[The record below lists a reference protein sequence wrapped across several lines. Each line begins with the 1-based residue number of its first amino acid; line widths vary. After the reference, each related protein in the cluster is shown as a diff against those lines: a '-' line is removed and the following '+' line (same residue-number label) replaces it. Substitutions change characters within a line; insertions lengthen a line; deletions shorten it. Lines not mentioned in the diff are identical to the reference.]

1 MSENDNEV
9 TNPIQACND
18 VFTRPSEVFKA
29 LSLKDNW
36 SWVPFFLVVVIS
48 ALPAYL
54 YFGVVDYEWYI
65 DTQLALSMP
74 DASPAELE
82 NMRPAYGTGKSAA
95 WFALVGAPL
104 YLIVVSALLGMYF
117 TLVTRNDDKS
127 IHSFFDWYGAQ
138 WWFMMPT
145 LIASVISLLLILT
158 TIEPGAKASQ
168 SVLSPTALSYIFSI
182 EPSNKWFN
190 FMSYLRIETI
200 WSVYL
205 GAVCLQQ
212 WTNFS
217 RKKSIIFAAIP
228 TVIILSLALI
238 WTISQLD

>member
-1 MSENDNEV
+1 MIANNDEV

-18 VFTRPSEVFKA
+18 IFIRPPDVFKA

-36 SWVPFFLVVVIS
+36 SWIPFILVAVIS

-54 YFGVVDYEWYI
+54 YFGVVDYDWYI

-82 NMRPAYGTGKSAA
+82 NMRSLSGTGESAA
-95 WFALVGAPL
+95 GFALFGAPV
-104 YLIVVSALLGMYF
+104 YLIMVSAVLGLYY
-117 TLVTRNDDKS
+117 TLVTKNDEKS

-145 LIASVISLLLILT
+145 LIASVISLGLILLL
-158 TIEPGAKASQ
+158 EPGAQVSQ
-168 SVLSPTALSYIFSI
+168 SVLSPTSLSYIFAV
-182 EPSNKWFN
+182 EPSNEWFN

-200 WSVYL
+200 WTIYL
-205 GAVCLQQ
+205 GAICLRQ

-217 RKKSIIFAAIP
+217 NKKSIVFAAIP
-228 TVIILSLALI
+228 SVIILTISLI
-238 WTISQLD
+238 WTLSQLS

>member
-1 MSENDNEV
+1 MSENNYAV

-18 VFTRPSEVFKA
+18 VFIRPSDVFKA

-36 SWVPFFLVVVIS
+36 SWIPFILVVVIS

-54 YFGVVDYEWYI
+54 YFGVVDYDWYI
-65 DTQLALSMP
+65 GTQLALSMP

-82 NMRPAYGTGKSAA
+82 NMRPLYGTGESAA
-95 WFALVGAPL
+95 GFALFGAPA
-104 YLIVVSALLGMYF
+104 YLIVVSAVLGLYY
-117 TLVTRNDDKS
+117 TLVTRNDEKS

-145 LIASVISLLLILT
+145 LIASVISLGLILLID
-158 TIEPGAKASQ
+158 PGAQVSQ
-168 SVLSPTALSYIFSI
+168 SVLSPTSLSHIFSV
-182 EPSNKWFN
+182 EPSSKWFN

-200 WSVYL
+200 WTVYL
-205 GAVCLQQ
+205 GAICLQQ

-217 RKKSIIFAAIP
+217 SKKSIVFAAIP
-228 TVIILSLALI
+228 SVIIL
-238 WTISQLD
+238 TISFLWTLNQ